1 MAAFKSL
8 AAVSSVGPSSER
20 KADARDVGFETL
32 YGGQFTLSTQ
42 WIILNYPVILFHWH
56 STTVSVEMY
65 PFTPKFTL
73 ESLFN
78 DGLAKVYI
86 GKILWLLSINHWNKL
101 YMQN

>member
-32 YGGQFTLSTQ
+32 YGGQFTLSTK
-42 WIILNYPVILFHWH
+42 WIMLNYPVILFHRR

-78 DGLAKVYI
+78 DDLAKVFI
-86 GKILWLLSINHWNKL
+86 VNIMTSFNQSLE
-101 YMQN
+101 